1 MFVETVV
8 KIARR
13 AHYGV
18 VIDTYDSNGTGLVD
32 IMNENLA
39 LEPMDE

>member
-8 KIARR
+8 KIDRR

-18 VIDTYDSNGTGLVD
+18 VIDTYDSNGTGLVG